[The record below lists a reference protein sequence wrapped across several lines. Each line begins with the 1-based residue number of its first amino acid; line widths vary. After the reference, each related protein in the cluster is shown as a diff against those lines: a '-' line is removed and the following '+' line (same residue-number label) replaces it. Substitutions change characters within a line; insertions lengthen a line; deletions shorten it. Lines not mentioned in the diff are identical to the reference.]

1 MSMKYTRLVFS
12 FCACLV
18 FSQAFGKTEGDLS
31 VIRQNFNRIYVQSE
45 GEESPLKELLLQNQ
59 PDLSSG

>member
-12 FCACLV
+12 FCACLA
-18 FSQAFGKTEGDLS
+18 FSQAFGKAEGDLS

-45 GEESPLKELLLQNQ
+45 GE
-59 PDLSSG
+59 

>member
-12 FCACLV
+12 FCACLA
-18 FSQAFGKTEGDLS
+18 FSQASGKAEDDLS

-45 GEESPLKELLLQNQ
+45 GEESPLKELLLQN
-59 PDLSSG
+59 